1 MVKDIKYIIKRILI
15 GVGVVLVL
23 SFLRGNLLISA
34 KALEPIN
41 VSPNG
46 MCWYSG
52 GVAPDGCFLT
62 PTQFNISWTTF
73 YGNQFGAD
81 GSVERFFWRYY
92 QPNIGGKYYNIDLLF
107 YNGDDSSYLESN
119 RGYIQN
125 SANNTFSCRIDNTRW
140 GQASSGSS
148 SNASSTGTATV
159 HCDNVYL
166 TDDYFT
172 FWFVDGQKTFQSV
185 YAVTDATLTP
195 TSEQTILDNQNENTE
210 KEIESQ
216 KVCKNVQYN
225 FNKQYYDSSNDTN
238 GYLQASGNIPN
249 NVNWKVSDFIPLT
262 ANSTYTLTGTNSWVG
277 PPNYCIY
284 DENETLESC
293 TSYNSTNL
301 NFSLS
306 FPVNKKIR
314 ISYSKE
320 GSFNLTFKGKVCQN
334 GNQSI
339 VDSNKEL
346 NDTLNNSSTDDPNN
360 DVNNMNSKVASNNS
374 ITQLLTLP
382 ITLFQNVLNNIN
394 GSCSSYNLGS
404 LFGTSLTLP
413 CINLESILGS
423 TLWGVIDVLI
433 SGLFILSFRKKM
445 VDIFN
450 HMSSL
455 NDRGNELE

>member
-1 MVKDIKYIIKRILI
+1 MVKDIKYIIKKILI
-15 GVGVVLVL
+15 CVGVVLVL

-34 KALEPIN
+34 RALEPTN

-46 MCWYSG
+46 MCWFSNN
-52 GVAPDGCFLT
+52 VAPDGCYLT
-62 PTQFNISWTTF
+62 PTQFSISWTTF
-73 YGNQFGAD
+73 YGNQFGAA
-81 GSVERFFWRYY
+81 GGVERFWWRYHGS
-92 QPNIGGKYYNIDLLF
+92 NLGGKYYNIDLLF

-125 SANNTFSCRIDNTRW
+125 SVNNTFSCRIDNTRW
-140 GQASSGSS
+140 GVTDSTS
-148 SNASSTGTATV
+148 SNAPAIGTATV

-166 TDDYFT
+166 SDDYFT
-172 FWFVDGQKTFQSV
+172 FTFVDGAKSYQSI

-195 TSEQTILDNQNENTE
+195 TSEQTILENQNENTE

-216 KVCKNVQYN
+216 KVCKNITYSIDNSALRNSDGALVSINGFKTTDFISITSNYSLKLKKKSSGDQFNNVCFYN
-225 FNKQYYDSSNDTN
+225 SNKQKLACYQQPILTEGQTID
-238 GYLQASGNIPN
+238 IP
-249 NVNWKVSDFIPLT
+249 
-262 ANSTYTLTGTNSWVG
+262 ANSSYVRFTLQTA
-277 PPNYCIY
+277 
-284 DENETLESC
+284 
-293 TSYNSTNL
+293 L
-301 NFSLS
+301 NAPLW
-306 FPVNKKIR
+306 
-314 ISYSKE
+314 E
-320 GSFNLTFKGKVCQN
+320 LCAN

-339 VDSNKEL
+339 VDSNQAL

-360 DVNNMNSKVASNNS
+360 DINSMNSKTASNNS

-394 GSCSSYNLGS
+394 GSCSAYSLGS
-404 LFGTSLTLP
+404 LYGTSLTLP

>member
-15 GVGVVLVL
+15 GVGIVLIM
-23 SFLRGNLLISA
+23 SFLRGNLLIGVS
-34 KALEPIN
+34 ALEPIN
-41 VSPNG
+41 VTPNG
-46 MCWYSG
+46 MCWYSNN
-52 GVAPDGCFLT
+52 VAPNGCYLT
-62 PTQFNISWTTF
+62 PTQFTISWTTF

-92 QPNIGGKYYNIDLLF
+92 KSNIGGKYYNIDLLF
-107 YNGDDSSYLESN
+107 YNGNNSTYLESN

-125 SANNTFSCRIDNTRW
+125 SSNNTFSCRIDNTRW
-140 GQASSGSS
+140 GQASSESS
-148 SNASSTGTATV
+148 SIASSTGTATV

-172 FWFVDGQKTFQSV
+172 FWFVDGSKRYQSI

-195 TSEQTILDNQNENTE
+195 NSEQSIIDSQNQNTQDIINSQEN
-210 KEIESQ
+210 I
-216 KVCKNVQYN
+216 
-225 FNKQYYDSSNDTN
+225 
-238 GYLQASGNIPN
+238 
-249 NVNWKVSDFIPLT
+249 
-262 ANSTYTLTGTNSWVG
+262 
-277 PPNYCIY
+277 
-284 DENETLESC
+284 
-293 TSYNSTNL
+293 
-301 NFSLS
+301 
-306 FPVNKKIR
+306 
-314 ISYSKE
+314 
-320 GSFNLTFKGKVCQN
+320 
-334 GNQSI
+334 
-339 VDSNKEL
+339 
-346 NDTLNNSSTDDPNN
+346 NNSINDSTTDAPNN
-360 DVNNMNSKVASNNS
+360 DVNSMNSKVASNNS

-382 ITLFQNVLNNIN
+382 ITLFQNILNNIN

>member
-15 GVGVVLVL
+15 GVGVIMIL

-52 GVAPDGCFLT
+52 GVAPNGCYLT

-81 GSVERFFWRYY
+81 GSVERFFWRYHGS
-92 QPNIGGKYYNIDLLF
+92 NIGGKYYNIDLLF
-107 YNGDDSSYLESN
+107 YNGDKSSYLESN

-125 SANNTFSCRIDNTRW
+125 SVNNTFSCRIDNTRW
-140 GQASSGSS
+140 GQASADGS

-166 TDDYFT
+166 SDDYFT
-172 FWFVDGQKTFQSV
+172 FWFVDGSKRYQSI

-195 TSEQTILDNQNENTE
+195 NSEQSIIDSQNQNTQD
-210 KEIESQ
+210 IIDSQ
-216 KVCKNVQYN
+216 N
-225 FNKQYYDSSNDTN
+225 
-238 GYLQASGNIPN
+238 NI
-249 NVNWKVSDFIPLT
+249 
-262 ANSTYTLTGTNSWVG
+262 
-277 PPNYCIY
+277 
-284 DENETLESC
+284 
-293 TSYNSTNL
+293 
-301 NFSLS
+301 
-306 FPVNKKIR
+306 
-314 ISYSKE
+314 
-320 GSFNLTFKGKVCQN
+320 
-334 GNQSI
+334 
-339 VDSNKEL
+339 
-346 NDTLNNSSTDDPNN
+346 NNSINDSTTDAPNN
-360 DVNNMNSKVASNNS
+360 DVNSMNSKVASNNS

-394 GSCSSYNLGS
+394 GSCSSYNLGA
-404 LFGTSLTLP
+404 LYGHNLTLP
-413 CINLESILGS
+413 CINLGSILGS